1 MQIHVDL
8 MNKRCTTLDQNQC
21 VSVNVTDVFNDR
33 LTLKKDRKLCHLA
46 NDSELFLVLFLNRL
60 FLTFVRQLK
69 KKVTHRFIEDKNLKK
84 RS

>member
-21 VSVNVTDVFNDR
+21 VSVNVTDAFNDR

-46 NDSELFLVLFLNRL
+46 NDSGYSSWCFSLNRP
-60 FLTFVRQLK
+60 FLTLMRQFK
-69 KKVTHRFIEDKNLKK
+69 KKLHRFIE
-84 RS
+84 S